1 MNDVQHDGT
10 PATATIRQPQGTQL
24 IPQQGFPVYTG
35 CRLGLIV
42 DGKIGIS
49 RERSARIRQAL
60 AYVARG

>member
-10 PATATIRQPQGTQL
+10 PATATIRQPQGEL
-24 IPQQGFPVYTG
+24 LVREEGFPVYAR

-42 DGKIGIS
+42 DGKIGVS
-49 RERSARIRQAL
+49 RERSERIRQAL

>member
-10 PATATIRQPQGTQL
+10 PATATIRQPQGALFVQEE
-24 IPQQGFPVYTG
+24 GFPICAG

-42 DGKIGIS
+42 DGKIGVS
-49 RERSARIRQAL
+49 RERSKRIRQAL

>member
-10 PATATIRQPQGTQL
+10 PATATIRQPQGEL
-24 IPQQGFPVYTG
+24 LVREEGFPVYTG

-42 DGKIGIS
+42 DGKIGVS
-49 RERSARIRQAL
+49 RERSERIRQAL